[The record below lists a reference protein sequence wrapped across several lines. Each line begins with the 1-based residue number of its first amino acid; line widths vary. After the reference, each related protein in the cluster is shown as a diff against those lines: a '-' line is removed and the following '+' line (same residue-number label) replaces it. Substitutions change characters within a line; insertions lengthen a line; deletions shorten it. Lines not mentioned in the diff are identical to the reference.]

1 MKNDNEWKELENWE
15 EKRKNEELS
24 KFGLN
29 LSGMDMKKGK
39 SNANKIVALMYSINL
54 IQFIFIAF
62 LIIVIISFLATSYG
76 NYNFMMADSKI
87 EKAMLE
93 KYNIEVTIF
102 SKERDLNKHNIKFKM
117 TTNNNENIEFTA
129 IEEKN
134 RIIDDYTERKHKYYF
149 EMWDNINKSYFTV
162 KESIDNDIL
171 KYETYIENFDS
182 VEDNMNKIIEFVNYC
197 GENFVY
203 DWNIYIYKDNKKIYL
218 DKSEN

>member
-129 IEEKN
+129 IEEKIKEN
-134 RIIDDYTERKHKYYF
+134 HK
-149 EMWDNINKSYFTV
+149 KLFTKQV
-162 KESIDNDIL
+162 D
-171 KYETYIENFDS
+171 
-182 VEDNMNKIIEFVNYC
+182 M
-197 GENFVY
+197 
-203 DWNIYIYKDNKKIYL
+203 
-218 DKSEN
+218 

>member
-102 SKERDLNKHNIKFKM
+102 SKERDLNKHNIKFK
-117 TTNNNENIEFTA
+117 I
-129 IEEKN
+129 N
-134 RIIDDYTERKHKYYF
+134 R
-149 EMWDNINKSYFTV
+149 
-162 KESIDNDIL
+162 
-171 KYETYIENFDS
+171 
-182 VEDNMNKIIEFVNYC
+182 
-197 GENFVY
+197 
-203 DWNIYIYKDNKKIYL
+203 
-218 DKSEN
+218 